1 MTFDAVN
8 TYRQIKEKYVQF
20 VLDYVAGSYP
30 NYGERERWEAM
41 RSYLKSIWTSDDPAT
56 TLFARPVLEALFP
69 YPVSGKSIKTLIDE
83 KVLHPSMEN
92 YVADFLLK
100 DSASLYA
107 HQLHAIEASKKR
119 NIIVASG
126 TGSGKTEC
134 FLYSMFNNLLLSED
148 AESLKEPGVRI
159 LLIYPMN
166 ALVKDQLK
174 RIVGLLKKSPEGITV
189 GMYTGQTPNYNL
201 HGESD
206 LVDWEKGAN
215 GHKLVN
221 YMRSR
226 EEIRK
231 NPPHIL
237 ITNYSMMEYM
247 MLRHA
252 DIKIFNGEKLQ
263 AIVLDEAHLY
273 SGDLGN
279 DINMLIRRVL
289 ARFGK
294 DHEEVRFYA
303 TSATIGDN
311 SPETLERAGTA
322 LFGMPVVDVH
332 GEKTIEAI
340 TGSRDCYPSSGVDWP
355 GATKAQIDAA
365 MDLKARVLA
374 AKEGFMSLSNDDLD
388 VLGYIPAWTKD
399 AAGKDFLPYKLHTFV
414 DSPNKFYS
422 DLNFTPVK
430 PLGNLQRVIKFG
442 NRNGL
447 RVFSSNNLRRDVFFR
462 GKVVC
467 RNDKTTGYE
476 SEYFLYGED
485 CDIAGSNVYLRL
497 AYADDGNSFCRY
509 NVEPVDA
516 SEPNDAGEVLVPAGW
531 RLVECQNGPLVAAL
545 KASDDGTHAG
555 IQDAIDNKDQNW
567 YSSDGKRLN
576 EFAGRDAMTVNNE
589 SADDDGSASET
600 TQYANQNMMMPI
612 GFVSR
617 SLRATMFAELIF
629 PYLPNPDFEEAVLK
643 KLPWNG
649 RQMLFFSD
657 SRSRAAN
664 MAVSLQNVHQGRLIQ
679 TYVYQYLKLHGK
691 AASLSTIVS
700 GLSDNTILAQFNL
713 PQSSYFIHDSED
725 NVRECKIKWQL
736 PGLVFQAVA
745 VKRSGERSLEGVG
758 AIKVDAPMFRQE
770 AYNLPEWLEFRDM
783 ILASTAEAQ
792 RQRWEEEIYPALVE
806 RLRQSRKVFFVCVDD
821 LLNEMRN
828 LLNGKKFSELSRQN
842 KRAYKTLERQLK
854 VLRNSLGYVSS
865 DLLGKRRSEGTYT
878 GDGMFVTTKVLA
890 ENVAYEDFL
899 TKFFKI
905 PLDRKKEGKLRVVAA
920 LVKFIGKFSPSLDD
934 GEVAVTDSDAFVT
947 RKIVVGDNT
956 FRGISVNASS
966 LKFVTV
972 KDAKVYASKLNNKTL
987 TASAGDEINGEYYDV
1002 TGDIT
1007 GSSSTVA
1014 LRDHKVYEEDD
1025 YGEKQFKIS
1034 DWGGLRVPE
1043 HSAALDEKD
1052 LGKIEETFKKN
1063 EINVLSCT
1071 PTMEVGVD
1079 IGGLSAVILGNL
1091 PPEKANYIQ
1100 RAGRAGRRGDYSAFI
1115 LTFLGN
1121 GLLDSEA
1128 LKDSM
1133 RVFSRPNRFAEAD
1146 VTCDSSRSLVKHH
1159 IFQFLLDEFFRTLEF
1174 KEEQADGG
1182 DPFAA
1187 AMPTDNNP
1195 IASWETAGNFLAER
1209 VNMEAYRNVLQA
1221 RLNDMSEGD
1230 KGYDA
1235 LKIELQR
1242 VNSHLTTMLEP
1253 VARCVKLAKKLKE
1266 MQNNDSG
1273 FLDRFYKIISRTS
1286 YDQNDI
1292 DPTSL
1297 IDELQQSLN
1306 KCSQKMN
1313 KDLGGILSSIK
1324 AIPEMDI
1331 SIDRRNRLVLALKF
1345 QFMHIYK
1352 EQLIQFLVHHR
1363 VLPAYGFPVDVCCFS
1378 AGEHNI
1384 QRDIFIAISEF
1395 VPGSEMTIA
1404 HEKYSV
1410 DALAGNIYTNEGL
1423 FNPFFLVY
1431 CPNCNATFTRETW
1444 SNNETCQICGQ
1455 ELKGLYPEDAE
1466 SEKTGKVGTNEKTG
1480 KVMKAKVVK
1489 YICPEGYRSMSSG
1502 KDAATT
1508 NVGMLRADT
1517 ELRLLIPKQIVQV
1530 EEHGKPARATFKLLA
1545 DEKSITCMC
1554 VNRGQ
1559 FRRGYLIDKTTG
1571 ELISKHQSDRADDKW
1586 LEGRASTMRSALA
1599 CQAYAAVWVCAIPC
1613 SYEWIAESEP
1623 LRKLIAIGIQ
1633 VEAASRLYIDSR
1645 SLPSYVQIQDKSV
1658 LFCLYNTSGA
1668 SGYLKEL
1675 DLAKYDVLAK
1685 ALERVRLSR
1694 TAEGRIG
1701 NLLNYATERD
1711 LSRISEQE
1719 FSLAADWV
1727 EKYSSCLTEG
1737 CYETIVF
1744 GEKIIEVEPI
1754 KAADNPLFTG
1764 EGKPMIVLSKDWNL
1778 HYLRDGQ
1785 FIKCVAGYN
1794 KTGKI
1799 HIVLPSLEDE
1809 PLPIRVFARN
1819 EMATWMDANPS
1830 LRFHE
1835 VDFSQEGLSDFYDQ
1849 GFRYKVDADWFLLSK
1864 DGFCGNVMGIADV
1877 TKSLSKVYRVK
1888 NGDLPTL
1895 ALSNDTLVKR
1905 MDVQIPY
1912 PPFVSKKGDAY
1923 ATLPAKE
1930 ILNRLGLLNNA
1941 TITKIEI
1948 EDSYF
1953 VSLTNWKTLWLLM
1966 KEMTFLPSATVSIR
1980 TWEPEAKTGF
1990 DPNFGYFNFHGG
2002 MDAVHVP
2009 CDRPIQKAL
2018 RKSDADNVASWIRG
2032 KSGIQAVQVSYEVNP
2047 PTHDRFMYVSYMDEN
2062 GLDKETRIMFGKGFS
2077 FLDFRP
2083 AGGHHLF
2090 SDKADQYAVYSDDL
2104 TFCRIDE

>member
-100 DSASLYA
+100 DGASLYA

-294 DHEEVRFYA
+294 DHEEIRFYA

-311 SPETLERAGTA
+311 SPETLERAGAA

-332 GEKTIEAI
+332 GEKIIEAI
-340 TGSRDCYPSSGVDWP
+340 TGSRNCYPSSGVNWP
-355 GATKAQIDAA
+355 GATKSQIDAA
-365 MDLKARVLA
+365 MDLKARVLK
-374 AKEGFMSLSNDDLD
+374 AKEGFMPLSNGDLD

-422 DLNFTPVK
+422 DLNFSPVK

-485 CDIAGSNVYLRL
+485 CDIAGSSNVYLRL
-497 AYADDGNSFCRY
+497 AYADDGNYFCRY

-545 KASDDGTHAG
+545 KSSDDGTHAG

-629 PYLPNPDFEEAVLK
+629 PYLPNPDFEDAVLK

-679 TYVYQYLKLHGK
+679 TYVYQYLKTCEQPVKLK
-691 AASLSTIVS
+691 QIVNE
-700 GLSDNTILAQFNL
+700 LTDNTVLAQFNL
-713 PQSSYFIHDSED
+713 PQASYLKRDKED
-725 NVRECKIKWQL
+725 DIRDRKIYWQL

-758 AIKVDAPMFRQE
+758 AIKVEPPPFSQA
-770 AYNLPEWLEFRDM
+770 AYDLPEWLALRDLV
-783 ILASTAEAQ
+783 LAPTPENR
-792 RQRWEEEIYPALVE
+792 RQLWESDVYPALIE
-806 RLRQSRKVFFVCVDD
+806 RLRQSRKVYFAPLDEV
-821 LLNEMRN
+821 LREMSE
-828 LLNGKKFSELSRQN
+828 LLNGHKFSDLSQ
-842 KRAYKTLERQLK
+842 KKKKAYKALDRQLR
-854 VLRNSLGYVSS
+854 VLRNSLGYLAS
-865 DLLGKRRSEGTYT
+865 DLIGKKR
-878 GDGMFVTTKVLA
+878 GDGMFVTKEVLA
-890 ENVAYEDFL
+890 GNVAYEDFL
-899 TKFFKI
+899 TRYFKI
-905 PLDRKKEGKLRVVAA
+905 PVDGKKEGKLKVVDA
-920 LVKFIGKFSPSLDD
+920 LVKFLCKLSPALDD
-934 GEVAVTDSDAFVT
+934 DDIEIPEGTAFVT
-947 RKIVVGDNT
+947 RKIEVGDKT
-956 FRGISVNASS
+956 SRGISVNVVS
-966 LKFVTV
+966 LKFAAITN
-972 KDAKVYASKLNNKTL
+972 AKIYASKVNNKTE
-987 TASAGDEINGEYYDV
+987 ASLSDIPPSDSFYDV
-1002 TGDIT
+1002 TTDIS

-1014 LRDHKVYEEDD
+1014 LRDHDVYSEGEFKV
-1025 YGEKQFKIS
+1025 G

-1043 HSAALDEKD
+1043 YSAQLDEKD
-1052 LGKIEETFKKN
+1052 LGRIEESFKKN

-1133 RVFSRPNRFAEAD
+1133 RVFSRPNLFAEAD

-1174 KEEQADGG
+1174 KEEQTDGG

-1209 VNMEAYRNVLQA
+1209 ANMEAYRNVLQA
-1221 RLNDMSEGD
+1221 RLNDMSEDD

-1235 LKIELQR
+1235 LTIELQR
-1242 VNSHLTTMLEP
+1242 VNSHLATMLEP
-1253 VARCVKLAKKLKE
+1253 AARCVKLAEKLTE

-1273 FLDRFYKIISRTS
+1273 FLDRFYKIVSGTS
-1286 YDQNDI
+1286 YDRDDI
-1292 DPTSL
+1292 DPASL
-1297 IDELQQSLN
+1297 IDELQHSLN
-1306 KCSQKMN
+1306 ECSQKMN
-1313 KDLGGILSSIK
+1313 KDLSGILLSIK
-1324 AIPEMDI
+1324 AIPDLDI

-1345 QFMHIYK
+1345 QFMNIYK
-1352 EQLIQFLVHHR
+1352 EQLIQYLVHQR
-1363 VLPAYGFPVDVCCFS
+1363 VLPAYGFPVDVCSFS
-1378 AGEHNI
+1378 AGEHNL
-1384 QRDIFIAISEF
+1384 QRDIFTAIAEF
-1395 VPGSEMTIA
+1395 VPGSEVTIA

-1410 DALAGNIYTNEGL
+1410 DALARNVYTNSGL
-1423 FNPFFLVY
+1423 FNPLFLVY
-1431 CPNCNATFTRETW
+1431 CPNCNATFTRKTW
-1444 SNNETCQICGQ
+1444 TNNEKCEVCGQ
-1455 ELKGLYPEDAE
+1455 ELNGLYPEDAE
-1466 SEKTGKVGTNEKTG
+1466 LEKIKEVGKNEKTG
-1480 KVMKAKVVK
+1480 KEMKAKVVK

-1517 ELRLLIPKQIVQV
+1517 ELRVLIPKQIVQV

-1545 DEKSITCMC
+1545 DEKQIKCMC

-1571 ELISKHQSDRADDKW
+1571 ELISKHRSDRADDKW
-1586 LEGRASTMRSALA
+1586 LEGRVSTMRSALA
-1599 CQAYAAVWVCAIPC
+1599 CEAYAAVWVCAIPC
-1613 SYEWIAESEP
+1613 SYEWIAESES

-1633 VEAASRLYIDSR
+1633 VEAASRLHIDSR

-1727 EKYSSCLTEG
+1727 EKYSLCLTEG
-1737 CYETIVF
+1737 DYERIVF
-1744 GEKIIEVEPI
+1744 GEKIIEVEPV
-1754 KAADNPLFTG
+1754 KAADNPLFTS
-1764 EGKPMIVLSKDWNL
+1764 EGKQMIILSKDWDL

-1819 EMATWMDANPS
+1819 EMTTWMDANPS

-1849 GFRYKVDADWFLLSK
+1849 GFRYKVDSDWFLLSK

-1877 TKSLSKVYRVK
+1877 AKSLSKVYRVK

-2018 RKSDADNVASWIRG
+2018 RKSDADNVASWTRG

-2090 SDKADQYAVYSDDL
+2090 RDKADQYAVYSDDL

>member
-1 MTFDAVN
+1 MAFDAVN
-8 TYRQIKEKYVQF
+8 TYRQIKEKYAQF
-20 VLDYVAGSYP
+20 VLDYVTGSYP
-30 NYGERERWEAM
+30 NDGEQDRWKAM
-41 RSYLKSIWTSDDPAT
+41 RAYLKSIWTSDDPAT

-83 KVLHPSMEN
+83 KVLHPSMEK

-100 DSASLYA
+100 DGASLYA

-134 FLYSMFNNLLLSED
+134 FLYSMFNNLLLSETS
-148 AESLKEPGVRI
+148 ESLKEPGVRI

-174 RIVGLLKKSPEGITV
+174 RIVGLLKDSPEGITV

-215 GHKLVN
+215 GHKLGN

-252 DIKIFNGEKLQ
+252 DIKIFNGKKLQ

-294 DHEEVRFYA
+294 NHEEVRFYA

-311 SPETLERAGTA
+311 SLETLERAGTA

-332 GEKTIEAI
+332 GKKTIEAI
-340 TGSRDCYPSSGVDWP
+340 TGSRNCYPSSGVDWP
-355 GATKAQIDAA
+355 GATKAQTEAA
-365 MDLKARVLA
+365 MDLKARVLK
-374 AKEGFMSLSNDDLD
+374 AKEGFMPLSNDDLD
-388 VLGYIPAWTKD
+388 ILGYIPAGTKD

-422 DLNFTPVK
+422 DLNFSPEK

-497 AYADDGNSFCRY
+497 AYADDGKCFCRY
-509 NVEPVDA
+509 KVEPVDA
-516 SEPNDAGEVLVPAGW
+516 SEPNGVGEVLVPAGW
-531 RLVECQNGPLVAAL
+531 HLVECQDGPFVAAL
-545 KASDDGTHAG
+545 KANGDGTHAG
-555 IQDAIDNKDQNW
+555 IQEAIDNKEQNW

-576 EFAGRDAMTVNNE
+576 EFAGREAMTVNNE
-589 SADDDGSASET
+589 SVDDDGTANET
-600 TQYANQNMMMPI
+600 TQYVNQNMMMPI

-629 PYLPNPDFEEAVLK
+629 PYLPNPDLEEEVLR

-679 TYVYQYLKLHGK
+679 AYVYQYLKHCEQSKELK
-691 AASLSTIVS
+691 QIVN
-700 GLSDNTILAQFNL
+700 GLTDNTVLAQFSL
-713 PQSSYFIHDSED
+713 PQASYLKRDTED
-725 NVRECKIKWQL
+725 DIRERKIYWQL

-758 AIKVDAPMFRQE
+758 AIKVEPPPFNQA
-770 AYNLPEWLEFRDM
+770 AYDLPEWLVLREL
-783 ILASTAEAQ
+783 ILAPTPDQQ
-792 RQRWEEEIYPALVE
+792 RHRWEFEVYPALIE
-806 RLRQSRKVFFVCVDD
+806 RLRQSRKVYFASLDEV
-821 LLNEMRN
+821 LREMSER
-828 LLNGKKFSELSRQN
+828 LNGHRFSELSP
-842 KRAYKTLERQLK
+842 KKKKEYKALDRQLR
-854 VLRNSLGYVSS
+854 VLRNSLGYLAS
-865 DLLGKRRSEGTYT
+865 DLIGKKR
-878 GDGMFVTTKVLA
+878 GDGMFVTKEVLA
-890 ENVAYEDFL
+890 ENAAYEDFL
-899 TKFFKI
+899 TRYFKI
-905 PLDRKKEGKLRVVAA
+905 PVDGKKDGKLRVVDA
-920 LVKFIGKFSPSLDD
+920 LVEFLCRLSPSLDD
-934 GEVAVTDSDAFVT
+934 GDIEIPEGAAFVT
-947 RKIVVGDNT
+947 RKIEVGDRT
-956 FRGISVNASS
+956 SRGISVNVAS
-966 LKFVTV
+966 LKFGAITN
-972 KDAKVYASKLNNKTL
+972 AKIYASKVDNKTE
-987 TASAGDEINGEYYDV
+987 ASLSEIPPSGGFYDV
-1002 TGDIT
+1002 TT
-1007 GSSSTVA
+1007 YVSNSASTVA
-1014 LRDHKVYEEDD
+1014 LRDHDVYSK
-1025 YGEKQFKIS
+1025 GEFRVE

-1043 HSAALDEKD
+1043 HSAQLDEKD
-1052 LGKIEETFKKN
+1052 LGRIEESFKKN
-1063 EINVLSCT
+1063 AINVLSCT

-1133 RVFSRPNRFAEAD
+1133 RVFSRPNLFAVAD

-1174 KEEQADGG
+1174 EKVQVDGG

-1187 AMPTDNNP
+1187 AMPTPTDNNP
-1195 IASWETAGNFLAER
+1195 IASWEAAGNFLAER
-1209 VNMEAYRNVLQA
+1209 VNMEGYRKVLRA
-1221 RLNDMSEGD
+1221 RLNDMSED
-1230 KGYDA
+1230 DTGYDA
-1235 LKIELQR
+1235 LTIELQR
-1242 VNSHLTTMLEP
+1242 VDSHLETMLDP
-1253 VARCVKLAKKLKE
+1253 AARCVKLAERLTD

-1273 FLDRFYKIISRTS
+1273 FLDRFYKIVSGTS
-1286 YDQNDI
+1286 YDRDDI
-1292 DPTSL
+1292 DPASL
-1297 IDELQQSLN
+1297 IDELQHSLN
-1306 KCSQKMN
+1306 ECSQKMN
-1313 KDLGGILSSIK
+1313 KNLGGILSSIK

-1331 SIDRRNRLVLALKF
+1331 PIDRRNRLVLALKF
-1345 QFMHIYK
+1345 QFMNIYK

-1363 VLPAYGFPVDVCCFS
+1363 VLPAYGFPVDVCSFS
-1378 AGEHNI
+1378 AGEHNL
-1384 QRDIFIAISEF
+1384 QRDIFTAISEF
-1395 VPGSEMTIA
+1395 VPGSEVTIA

-1410 DALAGNIYTNEGL
+1410 DALAGNVYTNSGL
-1423 FNPFFLVY
+1423 FKPFFLVY

-1444 SNNETCQICGQ
+1444 TNNETCEVCGQ
-1455 ELKGLYPEDAE
+1455 ELNGLYLEDAE
-1466 SEKTGKVGTNEKTG
+1466 LEKIGEVGENEKTG

-1489 YICPEGYRSMSSG
+1489 YIYPEGYRSMSSG
-1502 KDAATT
+1502 RDAATT

-1545 DEKSITCMC
+1545 DEKSITCIC

-1571 ELISKHQSDRADDKW
+1571 ELTSKHRSNRANDKW
-1586 LEGRASTMRSALA
+1586 LEGRINTMRSALA

-1613 SYEWIAESEP
+1613 SYERIAESKS
-1623 LRKLIAIGIQ
+1623 LRKLIAIGLQ
-1633 VEAASRLYIDSR
+1633 VEASSRLHIDSR

-1685 ALERVRLSR
+1685 ALERVRQSK

-1719 FSLAADWV
+1719 FSYAADWV
-1727 EKYSSCLTEG
+1727 EKYASCLTEG

-1744 GEKIIEVEPI
+1744 GDKIIEVEPV
-1754 KAADNPLFTG
+1754 KVADNPLFTS
-1764 EGKPMIVLSKDWNL
+1764 EGKQMIILSKDWSL
-1778 HYLRDGQ
+1778 QYLREGQ
-1785 FIKCVAGYN
+1785 FLKSVSGYN

-1799 HIVLPSLEDE
+1799 HIVLPSLENE
-1809 PLPIRVFARN
+1809 PLPIRAFARN

-1830 LRFHE
+1830 LMFHE
-1835 VDFSQEGLSDFYDQ
+1835 VDFSQGGLSDFYDQ

-1877 TKSLSKVYRVK
+1877 AKSLSKVYRVK
-1888 NGDLPTL
+1888 NGDVPTL
-1895 ALSNDTLVKR
+1895 MLSNDTLVKR

-1923 ATLPAKE
+1923 ASLPSKE
-1930 ILNRLGLLNNA
+1930 ILKRFGLLSTA

-1980 TWEPEAKTGF
+1980 TWDPEAKTSF
-1990 DPNFGYFNFHGG
+1990 DPNFGYFNFYGG
-2002 MDAVHVP
+2002 MDAVHIP

-2032 KSGIQAVQVSYEVNP
+2032 KKEIQAVQVSYEVNP
-2047 PTHDRFMYVSYMDEN
+2047 PTHDRFMYVSYLDES
-2062 GLDKETRIMFGKGFS
+2062 GQGKKTRIMFGKGFS
-2077 FLDFRP
+2077 FLDFRH
-2083 AGGHHLF
+2083 AGGTPLF
-2090 SDKADQYAVYSDDL
+2090 NDKADQYAVYSDDL

>member
-8 TYRQIKEKYVQF
+8 TYQQVKEKYVQF

-30 NYGERERWEAM
+30 NFGERERWEAM
-41 RSYLKSIWTSDDPAT
+41 RSYLKEIWTSDNPAT
-56 TLFARPVLEALFP
+56 TLFARPVLESLFP
-69 YPVSGKSIKTLIDE
+69 YPVSGKSIKELIDE
-83 KVLHPSMEN
+83 KVLHPSMEK
-92 YVADFLLK
+92 YVAKFLLK
-100 DSASLYA
+100 DGASLYA
-107 HQLHAIEASKKR
+107 HQLRAIEASKKR

-134 FLYSMFNNLLLSED
+134 FLYSMLNNLLLSED

-174 RIVGLLKKSPEGITV
+174 RIVGLLKDSPEGITV
-189 GMYTGQTPNYNL
+189 GMYTGQTPNCNL

-206 LVDWEKGAN
+206 LVDWEKGPN
-215 GHKLVN
+215 GHKLSN

-252 DIKIFNGEKLQ
+252 DLKIFNGKKLK

-294 DHEEVRFYA
+294 EHKEVRFYA

-311 SPETLERAGTA
+311 SPKTLERAGAA
-322 LFGMPVVDVH
+322 LFGVPVENAK

-340 TGSRDCYPSSGVDWP
+340 TGARNCYPSEGVSWP
-355 GATKAQIDAA
+355 GATKEQIDAA
-365 MDLKARVLA
+365 MSLKKRVLE
-374 AKEGFMSLSNDDLD
+374 AKDGFMPLSNEDLV
-388 VLGYIPAWTKD
+388 VLGSIPAWTKD
-399 AAGKDFLPYKLHTFV
+399 TAGLDSLPYKLHTFV

-422 DLNFTPVK
+422 DLNFTPEK

-462 GKVVC
+462 GKIFS

-476 SEYFLYGED
+476 TEYFLYGED

-497 AYADDGNSFCRY
+497 AYADDGDRFCRY
-509 NVEPVDA
+509 KVVPVEA
-516 SEPNDAGEVLVPAGW
+516 SEPTDSGEVLIPAGW
-531 RLVECQNGPLVAAL
+531 RLIECQEGPLVVAL
-545 KASDDGTHAG
+545 KAADEGTHVG
-555 IQDAIDNKDQNW
+555 IKDAVDNKDQNW

-576 EFAGRDAMTVNNE
+576 EFAGRDAMTVSNE
-589 SADDDGSASET
+589 SAEEDNAANET

-629 PYLPNPDFEEAVLK
+629 PYLPDPEFEDAVLK

-679 TYVYQYLKLHGK
+679 TYVYQYLKLNGK
-691 AASLSTIVS
+691 SAKLNTIVH
-700 GLSDNTILAQFNL
+700 GLTDNTVLAQFNM
-713 PQSSYFIHDSED
+713 PQASYLKQDSEED
-725 NVRECKIKWQL
+725 IRERKVCWQL

-758 AIKVDAPMFRQE
+758 AIKVEPPPFNQE
-770 AYNLPEWLEFRDM
+770 AYGLAEWIALREL
-783 ILASTAEAQ
+783 ILADNPEKQ
-792 RQRWEEEIYPALVE
+792 RQRWESEIYPALVE
-806 RLRQSRKVFFVCVDD
+806 RLRQSRKVYFAPLDE
-821 LLNEMRN
+821 LLKSMSA
-828 LLNGKKFSELSRQN
+828 LLNGHKFSELSRRN
-842 KRAYKTLERQLK
+842 KVAYRALDRQLR
-854 VLRNSLGYVSS
+854 VLRNSLGYLAS
-865 DLLGKRRSEGTYT
+865 DMIGKKR
-878 GDGMFVTTKVLA
+878 GDGMFVTSKVLA
-890 ENVAYEDFL
+890 EHEAYEEFL
-899 TKFFKI
+899 TKYFKI
-905 PLDRKKEGKLRVVAA
+905 PVDKKKDGKSKVVDALIKFLRQ
-920 LVKFIGKFSPSLDD
+920 FSPALDD
-934 GEVAVTDSDAFVT
+934 NDIEIPDGAPFVT
-947 RKIVVGDNT
+947 RRIDVGDMT
-956 FRGISVNASS
+956 FRGISVNAAS
-966 LKFVTV
+966 LKFAAV
-972 KDAKVYASKLNNKTL
+972 KDAKIYASKVNNKTEPVL
-987 TASAGDEINGEYYDV
+987 PNTPPCDGFYDV
-1002 TGDIT
+1002 TADII

-1014 LRDHKVYEEDD
+1014 LRDHDVYAEGND
-1025 YGEKQFKIS
+1025 GEPQFKVE

-1043 HSAALDEKD
+1043 HSAQLDEKD
-1052 LGKIEETFKKN
+1052 LGRIEESFKKN

-1079 IGGLSAVILGNL
+1079 IGGLSSVILGNL

-1133 RVFSRPNRFAEAD
+1133 RIFARPNLFAEAD

-1174 KEEQADGG
+1174 KEEQPGGG
-1182 DPFAA
+1182 DPFAVA
-1187 AMPTDNNP
+1187 KPMDNNP

-1209 VNMEAYRNVLQA
+1209 ANMEAYRNVLQA
-1221 RLNDMSEGD
+1221 RLDDMSEDD

-1235 LKIELQR
+1235 IKYEIQR
-1242 VNSHLTTMLEP
+1242 VNAHLATMLEP
-1253 VARCVKLAKKLKE
+1253 TARCVKLAEKLKE
-1266 MQNNDSG
+1266 MQGNDSG
-1273 FLDRFYKIISRTS
+1273 FLDRFYQIVSDTS
-1286 YDQNDI
+1286 YDREDI

-1297 IDELQQSLN
+1297 IDELQHALN
-1306 KCSQKMN
+1306 KCSQGMN
-1313 KDLGGILSSIK
+1313 ADLGGILSTIKSI
-1324 AIPEMDI
+1324 PDMDI
-1331 SIDRRNRLVLALKF
+1331 PTDRKNRLVLALKF
-1345 QFMHIYK
+1345 QFMNIYK
-1352 EQLIQFLVHHR
+1352 EQLIQYLVHHR
-1363 VLPAYGFPVDVCCFS
+1363 VLPAYGFPVDVCSFS
-1378 AGEHNI
+1378 AGEHNL
-1384 QRDIFIAISEF
+1384 QRDIFTAIAEF
-1395 VPGSEMTIA
+1395 VPGSEVTIA

-1410 DALAGNIYTNEGL
+1410 DALAGNVYTNNGL
-1423 FNPFFLVY
+1423 FKPFFLVY
-1431 CPNCNATFTRETW
+1431 CPNCNATDTRETW
-1444 SNNETCQICGQ
+1444 SNNERCAVCGQ
-1455 ELKGLYPEDAE
+1455 EIKGLYPEDAE
-1466 SEKTGKVGTNEKTG
+1466 VEKTGEVGTNAKTG
-1480 KVMKAKVVK
+1480 KVMKAKVIK
-1489 YICPEGYRSMSSG
+1489 YIRPEGYRSISSG

-1517 ELRLLIPKQIVQV
+1517 DLRLLIPKQIVQV

-1545 DEKSITCMC
+1545 DEKSIKCIC

-1559 FRRGYLIDKTTG
+1559 FKRGYLIDKTTG
-1571 ELISKHQSDRADDKW
+1571 ELISKHRSDKADSKW
-1586 LEGRASTMRSALA
+1586 LEGRANTMRSALA

-1613 SYEWIAESEP
+1613 TYELIADNES
-1623 LRKLIAIGIQ
+1623 LRKLIAIGLQ
-1633 VEAASRLYIDSR
+1633 VEAASRLHIDSR

-1694 TAEGRIG
+1694 TTEGRIG

-1719 FSLAADWV
+1719 FAIAADWV
-1727 EKYSSCLTEG
+1727 EKYSSCLTDG
-1737 CYETIVF
+1737 CYKTIEF
-1744 GEKIIEVEPI
+1744 GDKIIEVEPV
-1754 KAADNPLFTG
+1754 KVSENPLFTSD
-1764 EGKPMIVLSKDWNL
+1764 GKQMIILSKDWDL
-1778 HYLRDGQ
+1778 HYLRNGA
-1785 FIKCVAGYN
+1785 FLKEVSKHN
-1794 KTGKI
+1794 KFGKI
-1799 HIVLPSLEDE
+1799 HVVFPSLENE
-1809 PLPIRVFARN
+1809 PFPIRVTARN
-1819 EMATWMDANPS
+1819 EMAAWMDANPS
-1830 LRFHE
+1830 LKFHE
-1835 VDFSQEGLSDFYDQ
+1835 VDFSQLGLLDFYNQ
-1849 GFRYKVDADWFLLSK
+1849 GFRYKVDADWFVLSQ
-1864 DGFCGNVMGIADV
+1864 DGFNGNLMGITDV
-1877 TKSLSKVYRVK
+1877 AKTLTKAYRVK
-1888 NGDLPTL
+1888 DGDVPSL
-1895 ALSNDTLVKR
+1895 ALNDETLVKR
-1905 MDVQIPY
+1905 MDAQIPY

-1923 ATLPAKE
+1923 TTLPARE
-1930 ILNRLGLLNNA
+1930 ILNRLGFQRN
-1941 TITKIEI
+1941 TPITKIEI

-1953 VSLTNWKTLWLLM
+1953 VSLTNWKTLWLLI
-1966 KEMTFLPSATVSIR
+1966 KEMELLPTATISINA
-1980 TWEPEAKTGF
+1980 WNPEAKDGF
-1990 DPNFGYFNFHGG
+1990 SPEFGYFKFYGG
-2002 MDAVHVP
+2002 MDAAHTP

-2018 RKSDADNVASWIRG
+2018 RKVDADILAAWICA
-2032 KSGIQAVQVSYEVNP
+2032 KAQIQAVQISYAANA
-2047 PTHDRFMYVSYMDEN
+2047 PTHDRFMHISYLDET
-2062 GLDKETRIMFGKGFS
+2062 GHDKKTSIMLGKGFS

-2083 AGGHHLF
+2083 AGGTMLF
-2090 SDKADQYAVYSDDL
+2090 NDKADQYAVYSDNL
-2104 TFCRIDE
+2104 TFCRID

>member
-8 TYRQIKEKYVQF
+8 TYLQIKEKYVQF

-41 RSYLKSIWTSDDPAT
+41 RSYLKNIWTSDDPAT

-69 YPVSGKSIKTLIDE
+69 YSVSGKSIKTLIDE
-83 KVLHPSMEN
+83 NVLHPSMKN

-100 DSASLYA
+100 DGASLYA

-148 AESLKEPGVRI
+148 AESLREPGVRI

-174 RIVGLLKKSPEGITV
+174 RIVGLLKNSPEGITV

-215 GHKLVN
+215 GLKLVN

-226 EEIRK
+226 EEIRDK
-231 NPPHIL
+231 PPHIL

-252 DIKIFNGEKLQ
+252 DIEIFNGEKLQ

-294 DHEEVRFYA
+294 DHKEVRFYA

-311 SPETLERAGTA
+311 SPETLERAGAA
-322 LFGMPVVDVH
+322 LFGMPVVDVN

-340 TGSRDCYPSSGVDWP
+340 TGSRDCYPSTGVNWS
-355 GATKAQIDAA
+355 GATQTQIDAA
-365 MDLKARVLA
+365 MDLKARVLK
-374 AKEGFMSLSNDDLD
+374 AKEGFMPLSNDDLNI
-388 VLGYIPAWTKD
+388 LGRIPAWTKD

-422 DLNFTPVK
+422 DMKFSPKK

-462 GKVVC
+462 GKAVC

-497 AYADDGNSFCRY
+497 TYADDENSFCRY
-509 NVEPVDA
+509 KVEPVDA

-531 RLVECQNGPLVAAL
+531 RLVECLDGPLVAAL
-545 KASDDGTHAG
+545 KAKDDGTHAG

-629 PYLPNPDFEEAVLK
+629 PYLPNPDFEEEVLRR
-643 KLPWNG
+643 LPWNG

-679 TYVYQYLKLHGK
+679 TYVYQYLKICGQSVNLK
-691 AASLSTIVS
+691 QIVN
-700 GLSDNTILAQFNL
+700 GLTDNTVLAQFNL
-713 PQSSYFIHDSED
+713 PQASYLRRDTED
-725 NVRECKIKWQL
+725 DIRNRKIYWQL

-770 AYNLPEWLEFRDM
+770 AYNLREWLNFRDM
-783 ILASTAEAQ
+783 ILASTADAQ

-828 LLNGKKFSELSRQN
+828 LLSGRNFSELSRQN

-865 DLLGKRRSEGTYT
+865 DLLGKRRSDGTYT

-899 TKFFKI
+899 AKFFKI

-920 LVKFIGKFSPSLDD
+920 LVEFIEKFSPSLDD

-1002 TGDIT
+1002 TRDIT

-1025 YGEKQFKIS
+1025 YGENQFKIS

-1043 HSAALDEKD
+1043 HSAQLDEKD
-1052 LGKIEETFKKN
+1052 LGRIEESFKKN

-1133 RVFSRPNRFAEAD
+1133 RVFSRPNLFAEAD
-1146 VTCDSSRSLVKHH
+1146 VSCDSSRSLVKHH

-1174 KEEQADGG
+1174 NDAQPTGG
-1182 DPFAA
+1182 DPFAVA
-1187 AMPTDNNP
+1187 RPVDNNP

-1209 VNMEAYRNVLQA
+1209 SNMVAYRNVLQA
-1221 RLNDMSEGD
+1221 RHNDMSEDD

-1235 LKIELQR
+1235 LKYEIER
-1242 VNSHLTTMLEP
+1242 VDAHLKTMHEP
-1253 VARCVKLAKKLKE
+1253 AARCVKLAEKLKE
-1266 MQNNDSG
+1266 MQNNDPG
-1273 FLDRFYKIISRTS
+1273 FLDRFYKIVSGTS
-1286 YDQNDI
+1286 YDRDDI
-1292 DPTSL
+1292 DPASL

-1306 KCSQKMN
+1306 NCSQKMN
-1313 KDLGGILSSIK
+1313 GDLGGILESIR
-1324 AIPEMDI
+1324 AIPNMEF
-1331 SIDRRNRLVLALKF
+1331 DRRNRLVLALKF
-1345 QFMHIYK
+1345 QFMNIYK
-1352 EQLIQFLVHHR
+1352 EQLIQYLVHHR
-1363 VLPAYGFPVDVCCFS
+1363 VLPAYGFPVDVCSFY
-1378 AGEHNI
+1378 AGEHNL
-1384 QRDIFIAISEF
+1384 QRDIFTAIAEF
-1395 VPGSEMTIA
+1395 VPGSEVTIA

-1410 DALAGNIYTNEGL
+1410 DALTGKVYTNNGL
-1423 FNPFFLVY
+1423 YSPFFLVY

-1444 SNNETCQICGQ
+1444 TNNETCQICGQ
-1455 ELKGLYPEDAE
+1455 ELNGLYLGDAE
-1466 SEKTGKVGTNEKTG
+1466 SEKTGEVVTDEKTG

-1517 ELRLLIPKQIVQV
+1517 ELRLLIPRQIVQV
-1530 EEHGKPARATFKLLA
+1530 EEHGRPARATFKLLA
-1545 DEKSITCMC
+1545 DENSITCMC

-1571 ELISKHQSDRADDKW
+1571 ELISKHRSDHADDQW
-1586 LEGRASTMRSALA
+1586 LIGRSNTMRSALA
-1599 CQAYAAVWVCAIPC
+1599 CKAHAAVWVCAIPC
-1613 SYEWIAESEP
+1613 SYEGIAESEP

-1633 VEAASRLYIDSR
+1633 VEAASRLHIDSR
-1645 SLPSYVQIQDKSV
+1645 SLPSYVQIQDRSV

-1685 ALERVRLSR
+1685 ALERVRLSS
-1694 TAEGRIG
+1694 TADGRIG

-1719 FSLAADWV
+1719 FSLAAAWV

-1737 CYETIVF
+1737 CYKTIVF

-1754 KAADNPLFTG
+1754 KAADNPLFTS
-1764 EGKPMIVLSKDWNL
+1764 EGKQMIILSKDWDL

-1785 FIKCVAGYN
+1785 FVKCVVGYN
-1794 KTGKI
+1794 KTGTI
-1799 HIVLPSLEDE
+1799 HIVLPSLENE
-1809 PLPIRVFARN
+1809 PLPIRVVARN
-1819 EMATWMDANPS
+1819 EMAIWMEANPA

-1849 GFRYKVDADWFLLSK
+1849 GFRYKVDTDWFLLSK

-1877 TKSLSKVYRVK
+1877 AKSLSKVYRVQ
-1888 NGDLPTL
+1888 NGDVPTL
-1895 ALSNDTLVKR
+1895 TLSNDTLVTR

-1923 ATLPAKE
+1923 ATLPARE

-1941 TITKIEI
+1941 TIKKIEI
-1948 EDSYF
+1948 EDPYF
-1953 VSLTNWKTLWLLM
+1953 VSLTNWKALWLLM

-1980 TWEPEAKTGF
+1980 TWDPEAKTGF
-1990 DPNFGYFNFHGG
+1990 DPKFGYFNFYGG

-2018 RKSDADNVASWIRG
+2018 RKSDADDLAYWISLTRR
-2032 KSGIQAVQVSYEVNP
+2032 IRAVQVSYEVNP
-2047 PTHDRFMYVSYMDEN
+2047 PTHDRFMYVSYIDES
-2062 GLDKETRIMFGKGFS
+2062 GQDKETRIMLGKGFS

-2083 AGGHHLF
+2083 AGGLHLF